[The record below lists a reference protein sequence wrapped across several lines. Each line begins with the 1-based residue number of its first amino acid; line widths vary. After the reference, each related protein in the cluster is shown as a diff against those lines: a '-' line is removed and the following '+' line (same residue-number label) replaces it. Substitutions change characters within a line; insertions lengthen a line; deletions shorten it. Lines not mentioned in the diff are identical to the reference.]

1 MACTGDI
8 RSLLGPANYSTIPSN
23 TAVVLEQ
30 AWTSH
35 TDILR
40 FQLEKVNEDAMQKVE
55 VLSTINSNLTSKLD
69 MYHEEKE
76 RMQIAFQQSKE
87 KVRAN

>member
-1 MACTGDI
+1 MACTSDI
-8 RSLLGPANYSTIPSN
+8 RSLLGPVNYSTIPSN

-55 VLSTINSNLTSKLD
+55 VLSTINSDLTSKLD
-69 MYHEEKE
+69 MYYEEKE